1 MIECGC
7 SQHGDFCPEH
17 PTCACGCERHAHRG
31 GPCIA
36 GKMSCFG
43 CDGYRPAQITRFD
56 AMDDDTLN
64 QATIVEL
71 RRAYKE
77 LRAHHVEETTALW
90 TKVK

>member
-1 MIECGC
+1 
-7 SQHGDFCPEH
+7 
-17 PTCACGCERHAHRG
+17 
-31 GPCIA
+31 
-36 GKMSCFG
+36 MSCFG
-43 CDGYRPAQITRFD
+43 CDGYRPAQLNRFD